1 MAAVKPNKR
10 PSASRVKSAPLAA
23 ATPIKLPKHL
33 FAVAALLLLVWVA
46 YRTSLDNGFVWDDHE
61 LVVKNS
67 DVQTG
72 TLSHIFS
79 TGAWSFQQHA
89 ENAANNNYY
98 RPLQILTYRITAS
111 LGSLSPWPFHLASLL
126 LHLGA
131 TLLCY
136 AVFYKLLQSATTA
149 LAGAAIFAL
158 HPVHAEAIDWIAC
171 STELG
176 CGLFLLLSFYCY
188 LYIREGRYVASIASL
203 VSFLAALLWKEMAAT
218 LPLLITAHILLL
230 DRKRNIV
237 KTTAP
242 YWGVL
247 LLYLVLRHNALGVF
261 YASSASWTLGPAA
274 FISTVL
280 QLIATYWWKLIWPVN
295 LNAYY
300 VFEPGSWA
308 ANLLYAAT
316 IGAAIALIVYCYK
329 RHPLAAF
336 ACIWIFL
343 ALLPVLNVY
352 HLGSNI
358 FGERYL
364 YIPSVG
370 FALLCALP
378 LKSLN
383 RMPATA
389 TLLVVLLACYTW
401 QDLKR
406 ADDWKDDYAL
416 FSKTLQQSPRAALI
430 NRVMGDL
437 LRTEKNDLPDAE
449 QHYQKAITLAQES
462 TPPAYSQVSLA
473 YVGLAQIYG
482 ETNQTDKAL
491 KALDEAQRIDPANAG
506 AKLARAV
513 IYAEKED
520 WPDAKPILQTILAA
534 DPTNNGALNT
544 MGLVAWQGDHNAS
557 AAVQYFERAL
567 NAGPTDTTAASIH
580 NNLGAIYGEQHQYDQ
595 AIGNFQTAAQLDPQN
610 PQYVTNVGNLYGM
623 MNKPAEAKASFE
635 RALQIQSGY
644 RPALAGLSQ
653 LQAAS
658 QSRSPNR

>member
-10 PSASRVKSAPLAA
+10 PNANRAAPPPPV
-23 ATPIKLPKHL
+23 ATPPIKLPKHL
-33 FAVAALLLLVWVA
+33 LAVAALLLLVWLG

-72 TLSHIFS
+72 TLGHIFS

-98 RPLQILTYRITAS
+98 RPLQILTYRITAA
-111 LGSLSPWPFHLASLL
+111 LGGLSPWPFHLASLL

-149 LAGAAIFAL
+149 FAGAAIFAL
-158 HPVHAEAIDWIAC
+158 HPMHVEPIDWIAC

-188 LYIREGRYVASIASL
+188 LCIRKGRYLAWIASL

-218 LPLLITAHILLL
+218 LPLLIGAHILLL
-230 DRKRNIV
+230 DKKRNIV

-261 YASSASWTLGPAA
+261 YASQVGWTLGPAA
-274 FISTVL
+274 FLTTVL
-280 QLIATYWWKLIWPVN
+280 QLVATYWWKLIWPVN

-300 VFEPGSWA
+300 VFEPGSSPV
-308 ANLLYAAT
+308 NLLCAVTIAAVL
-316 IGAAIALIVYCYK
+316 ALIVYCYK
-329 RHPLAAF
+329 RRPLAAL
-336 ACIWIFL
+336 ACVWVFL
-343 ALLPVLNVY
+343 ALPPVLNVY

-370 FALLCALP
+370 FALLCAL
-378 LKSLN
+378 LLN
-383 RMPATA
+383 ALPRMPATA
-389 TLLVVLLACYTW
+389 VLVIVLACYTW
-401 QDLKR
+401 LDLRR
-406 ADDWKDDYAL
+406 ADDWKDDYTI

-430 NRVMGDL
+430 NRIMGDL
-437 LRTEKNDLPDAE
+437 LRTEKNDLPQAE
-449 QHYQKAITLAQES
+449 ERYQKAIALAQES
-462 TPPAYSQVSLA
+462 TPPAWSQVSLA

-482 ETNQTDKAL
+482 DTNHPDHAL
-491 KALDEAQRIDPANAG
+491 KMLDAAQRIDPANAG

-520 WPDAKPILQTILAA
+520 WADARPILQTILAA

-544 MGLVAWQGDHNAS
+544 MGLVAWQGDHNAQ

-567 NAGPTDTTAASIH
+567 NAGPTDITAASIH
-580 NNLGAIYGEQHQYDQ
+580 NNLGAIYGEQHKYEP
-595 AIGNFQTAAQLDPQN
+595 AILNFQTAAQLDPQN

-623 MNKPAEAKASFE
+623 MGKPAEAKAGFE
-635 RALQIQSGY
+635 RALQIQPGY
-644 RPALAGLSQ
+644 PPALAGLSQ

-658 QSRSPNR
+658 PSQHPSR